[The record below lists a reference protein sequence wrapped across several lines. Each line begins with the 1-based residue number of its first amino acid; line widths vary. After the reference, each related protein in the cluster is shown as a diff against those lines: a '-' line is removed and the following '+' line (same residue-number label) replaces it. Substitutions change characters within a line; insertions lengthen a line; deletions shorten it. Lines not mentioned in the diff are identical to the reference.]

1 VVLNLKNRKYLAKI
15 RTFHKVA
22 IWKPYQNLKSDEHY
36 PGFSINGKKA
46 DTFCALLI
54 VIEHAS
60 LNCSVLD
67 FRKKLSRNIRVSP
80 IKKGIC
86 EKFRS
91 ESD

>member
-1 VVLNLKNRKYLAKI
+1 MEDISKP
-15 RTFHKVA
+15 KVRRA
-22 IWKPYQNLKSDEHY
+22 LPWILYQW
-36 PGFSINGKKA
+36 KKA